1 MGIRMKLMMKGS
13 KEMGF
18 IVKFFKR
25 KGKKCIVMPLMWHK
39 TTKPQTLTHLTN
51 VKC

>member
-18 IVKFFKR
+18 IVKFLKR
-25 KGKKCIVMPLMWHK
+25 KGKNALPCF
-39 TTKPQTLTHLTN
+39 
-51 VKC
+51 